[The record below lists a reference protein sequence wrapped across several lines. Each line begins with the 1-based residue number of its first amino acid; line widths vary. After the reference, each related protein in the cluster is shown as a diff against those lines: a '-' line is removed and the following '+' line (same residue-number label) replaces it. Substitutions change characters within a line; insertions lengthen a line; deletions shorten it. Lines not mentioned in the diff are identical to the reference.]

1 MLKPSCHLGPIIK
14 HMNGYG
20 FKVTFNTSDEA
31 QRYKEMTSWI
41 IEHDKYKI
49 YNKKGFHEKNGEK
62 L

>member
-1 MLKPSCHLGPIIK
+1 
-14 HMNGYG
+14 MNGYG